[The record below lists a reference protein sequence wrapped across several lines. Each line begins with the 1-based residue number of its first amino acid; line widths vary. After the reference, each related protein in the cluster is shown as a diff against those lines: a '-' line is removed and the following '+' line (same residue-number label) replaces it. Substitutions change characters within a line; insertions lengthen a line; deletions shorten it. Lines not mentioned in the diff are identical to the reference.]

1 MLSALL
7 LLSLAQRSYR
17 QDFPLPT
24 LKYGEGLGFSL
35 GARELPVG
43 EEAALKASG
52 ARWVRLDF
60 VAGSEFGVA
69 DRRLGQVRRLGMR
82 AICRLVPG
90 GGQYAAFA
98 KSMAVRFRRRGIV
111 WEISAP
117 RDAAKAATSA
127 IREVSPEEW
136 IVGPAIAEDG
146 KFFALEQL
154 DALSIQPSPRTDPE
168 SVIEEYARL
177 RRSIRDATGKVPPL
191 VCTGWENGSLR
202 HYLANLVAGVPLSIG
217 AAWPPTRLESWK
229 AADQR
234 LRGWQFRKQVVL
246 DGRDFGA
253 IFTDGTQPAVVRWN
267 PKDTGAVP
275 TVTSL
280 AKRDPVVDLALTLP
294 TPPASITW
302 QNPADVA
309 RLVRSFAASLPA
321 GGKLSLDWRMPLLGR
336 RRQVFTE
343 GVDEIEAFTRKLSEA
358 FLRMDPATS
367 LRLTVTRPDGVSATM
382 ETLLLPADPLTA
394 VLDPTERGLFLT
406 VSGRPGSYSG
416 TARVVVNGD
425 EREVAVELKTGE
437 TTVFLPGIKPDS
449 QLTLVLK
456 EGARVVLL
464 TETARFA
471 YIELPELTGG
481 TVQVE
486 NSLGPPPDRI
496 RGPIRLVTATFPGSA
511 VLTPASPIVLP
522 GKPGRLIAWVHGDA
536 SGVLVGVKLADA
548 KGGLIDM
555 PAVPVDWTGWRRLA
569 FNLPP
574 GLPTP
579 LRLESPLVMSS
590 AKPTKASIGFG
601 GFHVELPIDGGD

>member
-7 LLSLAQRSYR
+7 LISLAQRNYR
-17 QDFPLPT
+17 QDFPLPS

-35 GARELPVG
+35 GARELPAG
-43 EEAALKASG
+43 DEAALKASG

-60 VAGSEFGVA
+60 LAGSEVAVA
-69 DRRLGQVRRLGMR
+69 DRRLSQVRRLGMR
-82 AICRLVPG
+82 AVCRLVPG
-90 GGQYAAFA
+90 GVQYAAFA
-98 KSMAVRFRRRGIV
+98 KSMAVRYRRRGIV

-117 RDAAKAATSA
+117 RDAAKLATAA

-146 KFFALEQL
+146 KAGLFAQY
-154 DALSIQPSPRTDPE
+154 DALSVQPSPRTDPE
-168 SVIEEYARL
+168 SVIEEYALL
-177 RRSIRDATGKVPPL
+177 RRSIRDASGKDLPL
-191 VCTGWENGSLR
+191 VCTGWDNSSLR
-202 HYLANLVAGVPLSIG
+202 NYLANLAAGVPLSIG
-217 AAWPPTRLESWK
+217 AAWPPSGLEWWK

-234 LRGWQFRKQVVL
+234 LRGWQFRKQMVL
-246 DGRDFGA
+246 DGRELGT

-267 PKDTGAVP
+267 PKDVGAAP

-302 QNPADVA
+302 QSPADVA

-321 GGKLSLDWRMPLLGR
+321 GGKLSLEWRMPLLGR
-336 RRQVFTE
+336 RRQVFTQ

-358 FLRMDPATS
+358 FVRMDPATM
-367 LRLTVTRPDGVSATM
+367 LRLTVTRPDGVSASM

-394 VLDPTERGLFLT
+394 ALDPTERGLYLT
-406 VSGRPGSYSG
+406 VTGRAGSYSG

-425 EREVAVELKTGE
+425 EREVVVELKTGE

-471 YIELPELTGG
+471 YVELPELTGG
-481 TVQVE
+481 SVQLE
-486 NSLGPPPDRI
+486 TTLGLPLDRI
-496 RGPIRLVTATFPGSA
+496 RGPIRQVTASFPGSA
-511 VLTPASPIVLP
+511 VLTPASPILLP
-522 GKPGRLIAWVHGDA
+522 GKPSRLIAWVHGDA
-536 SGVLVGVKLADA
+536 SGVLFAVRLFNA
-548 KGGLIDM
+548 KGGQIDL
-555 PAVPVDWTGWRRLA
+555 PSVPVDWKGWRRLA

-574 GLPTP
+574 GLATP
-579 LRLESPLVMSS
+579 LQLGSPLVLSS
-590 AKPTKASIGFG
+590 AKPMKASIGFG
-601 GFHVELPIDGGD
+601 GFHVELPIDGGE